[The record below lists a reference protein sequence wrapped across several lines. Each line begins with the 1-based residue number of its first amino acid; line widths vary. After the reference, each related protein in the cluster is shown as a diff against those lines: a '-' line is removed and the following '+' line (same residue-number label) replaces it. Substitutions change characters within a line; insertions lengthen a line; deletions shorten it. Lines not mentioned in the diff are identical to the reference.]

1 MAAIALLAI
10 ALAAAC
16 VGDRLQ
22 EEIQVRDAMVHELPG
37 PARESGAAVEEALFG
52 RRSVRNFSERSLTLQ
67 ELGQLLWAC
76 QGITDPRGYRTA
88 PSAGALYPLEVYAV
102 ASSVDGLHPGVYRY
116 VPEGHELHRIIDG
129 DVSSALYIAALS
141 QTAVG
146 DAPAS
151 IVICAVPD
159 RTTAKYGDRGVHY
172 VYMEAGHAA
181 QNIYLQAFSLDL
193 GTVSIAAFD
202 DARVQQILNLSPGEV
217 PLYIMPVGGV

>member
-1 MAAIALLAI
+1 MLAI

-16 VGDRLQ
+16 VDDRPP
-22 EEIQVRDAMVHELPG
+22 EEIRVRDAMVLELPG
-37 PARESGAAVEEALFG
+37 PARESDTPIEQALFA
-52 RRSVRNFSERSLTLQ
+52 RRSVRDFSERSLTL
-67 ELGQLLWAC
+67 EEVGQLLWAC

-88 PSAGALYPLEVYAV
+88 PSAGALYPLEVYAAV
-102 ASSVDGLHPGVYRY
+102 RSVEDLTPGVYRY

-129 DVSSALYIAALS
+129 DVSSALCTAALS

-146 DAPAS
+146 DAPAA

-181 QNIYLQAFSLDL
+181 QNIYLQAVSLDL

-217 PLYIMPVGGV
+217 PLYIMPVGGM